1 MTTDYM
7 YDDVKFTLEG
17 LDRTTNLLGL
27 GFAEIKN
34 FNGAVSKFVYD
45 GYIGI
50 LPYQSLPETH

>member
-17 LDRTTNLLGL
+17 LDRTLNLPGL

-34 FNGAVSKFVYD
+34 FDGAVSKFVYD

-50 LPYQSLPETH
+50 LPY